1 MHPGRDFD
9 LEQGLPPN
17 WEALCQ
23 DLDLDALLGG
33 MAAGDEALF
42 AVAQRALLCS
52 VADSGVILYRQGVL
66 ADCLRSPSAAREM
79 YGIAVAAVEG
89 RRKIFGY
96 TPAAVLDASVR
107 TLAFLLPLLRRL
119 RAVAEEAR
127 RGFQSPGFGQL
138 CATLEEGLNE
148 DYLQTLE
155 AHLRRLQFPAGVLLS
170 AHLGK
175 GNVGTD
181 YTVRMPRVRG
191 WKEQLTLRRR
201 AEYSFRVSL
210 RDEDAA
216 AGLSR
221 IRGRGI
227 NPVAH
232 ALAQSADHVLGFLRA
247 LRTELGFYVACL
259 NLYER
264 VAEQGGPT
272 CFPTPALPGELDL
285 SATGLFDVCLLLR
298 TGRAPVGNDIDGR
311 GKRLVMVTGANGGG
325 KSTFLR
331 SVGLAQLMMQC
342 GMFVGAR
349 ALRADISS
357 GVFTHF
363 KRGED
368 AGMEKGKLDE
378 ELSRMSEIVE
388 GISPDC
394 LLLCN
399 ESVASTNEAE
409 GSEIARQIV
418 RALTDSGVKVIYA
431 THLYDL
437 AQGLYA
443 QGAGEALFLRAERQ
457 GDGWRSFKL
466 REAGPLPTGFGE
478 DLYRRVFGTADDE
491 AAAGA
496 AAGPRPEARP
506 AAGGPPG

>member
-1 MHPGRDFD
+1 MHPSRDFD

-23 DLDLDALLGG
+23 DLDLEALLGG

-52 VADSGVILYRQGVL
+52 LTDPGVILYRQGVL
-66 ADCLRSPSAAREM
+66 ADCLRSPSVVREM
-79 YGIAVAAVEG
+79 HGIAVAGIEG
-89 RRKIFGY
+89 QRKIFGY

-107 TLAFLLPLLRRL
+107 ALTSLLPLLRRL
-119 RAVAEEAR
+119 RALAEEAR
-127 RGFQSPGFGQL
+127 RGFRSPGFEQL
-138 CATLEEGLNE
+138 CATLEEGLDE

-170 AHLGK
+170 ARLGK

-181 YTVRMPRVRG
+181 YTVRVPRVRG
-191 WKEQLTLRRR
+191 WKEQLALRRR

-210 RDEDAA
+210 RDEDAT

-232 ALAQSADHVLGFLRA
+232 ALAQSADHVLGFFKA

-264 VAEQGGPT
+264 VAEQGGPI
-272 CFPTPALPGELDL
+272 CFPVPASPGELDL
-285 SATGLFDVCLLLR
+285 SASGLFDVCLLLR
-298 TGRAPVGNDIDGR
+298 AGRRPVGNDIDGR

-331 SVGLAQLMMQC
+331 SIGLAQLMMQC
-342 GMFVGAR
+342 GMFVGAQT
-349 ALRADISS
+349 LRADVSS

-378 ELSRMSEIVE
+378 ELSRMSEIVD
-388 GISPDC
+388 GISPGC

-418 RALTDSGVKVIYA
+418 SALTDSGVKVVYA

-437 AQGLYA
+437 AQGLYER
-443 QGAGEALFLRAERQ
+443 GSDEVLFLRAERR
-457 GDGWRSFKL
+457 GDGCRSFKL

-478 DLYRRVFGTADDE
+478 DLYRRVFGIADDE
-491 AAAGA
+491 ASAE
-496 AAGPRPEARP
+496 PRPEARP